1 MRYRISRS
9 ASKRKFR
16 VTSGNTRAIN
26 IFPQVMRG
34 GFRL

>member
-1 MRYRISRS
+1 MRKRISRRI
-9 ASKRKFR
+9 SKRKFR
-16 VTSGNTRAIN
+16 NTSGNTKAIN